1 MGEKLESCRKET
13 TITVRCTEKVKKQL
27 KEKAD
32 KNGKSLSSYLLDA
45 GIAGM
50 ESRKEGK
57 KKKIKALVELTG
69 SVNECYDYLQSENL
83 EDGVLKEKLDSV
95 VKGVDRLWGI

>member
-32 KNGKSLSSYLLDA
+32 KTGKSLSSYLLDA

-57 KKKIKALVELTG
+57 KKKIKALVELTEP
-69 SVNECYDYLQSENL
+69 VNECYDYLQSENL
-83 EDGVLKEKLDSV
+83 EREVLKEKLDSI